1 MIEDLEFNDD
11 YYTWSDNPKNDLLAI
26 DSQPQE
32 SDASIELDDSEESSE
47 EELVFT
53 LSEERFVDLMI
64 QFGPAFKS
72 YVKMML
78 EFSQDKQ
85 IVLITLIDM
94 RVVLSI
100 IYGKKLSRSYIS
112 QLLTDFLSL
121 IALFTFHPEG
131 FGYIILNH
139 VDNKPHFF
147 HHSMG

>member
-32 SDASIELDDSEESSE
+32 SDASIELDDSEE
-47 EELVFT
+47 ELVFT

-64 QFGPAFKS
+64 QFGLAFKP

-100 IYGKKLSRSYIS
+100 IHGKKLSRSYIS

>member
-64 QFGPAFKS
+64 QFGPAFKP

-100 IYGKKLSRSYIS
+100 IHGKKL
-112 QLLTDFLSL
+112 
-121 IALFTFHPEG
+121 
-131 FGYIILNH
+131 
-139 VDNKPHFF
+139 
-147 HHSMG
+147 